1 MYKLLEKW
9 ENNPLFFFITN
20 KKALFQGQ
28 LSSIYNKNKLKQ
40 INNKNIN
47 KIIPKIFIP
56 FFKMKPV
63 NEKNK
68 IIGAK
73 NMKKIPIAIPENAK
87 NIPNVNSINII
98 IKLMNKN
105 IKHLLFFLV
114 YNNLKINS
122 IIIWFLNMLSAI
134 IW

>member
-1 MYKLLEKW
+1 
-9 ENNPLFFFITN
+9 
-20 KKALFQGQ
+20 
-28 LSSIYNKNKLKQ
+28 
-40 INNKNIN
+40 
-47 KIIPKIFIP
+47 
-56 FFKMKPV
+56 MKPI

-73 NMKKIPIAIPENAK
+73 NIKKIPIAIPENAK

-122 IIIWFLNMLSAI
+122 III
-134 IW
+134 